1 MGKAVL
7 ISIHP
12 RHVDNILG
20 GTKIFE
26 YRKVMPSQDVS
37 HLVLYS
43 TAPVMKIVAVAEV
56 VGRIVGSPTRVWNV
70 TSFGSGISRSFFR
83 EYFAGQRQACALS
96 LGRVYELVSPM
107 GLSSLAGVKTPPQSF
122 SYLNEEDIGQ
132 ILKNRSKV
140 AAVDC
145 QMVFVGGVHGVGKS
159 TICRDV
165 FDTLGYE
172 CVTASS
178 LISAYGRETD
188 HDKRVDHVEENQ
200 SLLLEALDKAKAMN
214 GRMLLDGHYT
224 LINAQGDI
232 KPIDIEVF
240 RAMRPSHL
248 ILIKGKPDEI
258 ANRLQS
264 RDKKLWTKSF
274 LAKFQEAEEANARHV
289 AKTIGV
295 PLRIIS
301 NDIGKTRKHMG
312 NGLKK

>member
-12 RHVDNILG
+12 RHVTNILSG
-20 GTKIFE
+20 RKIFE

-43 TAPVMKIVAVAEV
+43 TAPVMKVVAVAEV
-56 VGRIVGSPTRVWNV
+56 VGRIVGAPSKVWDL

-83 EYFAGQRQACALS
+83 VYFAGQRQACALS

-122 SYLNEEDIGQ
+122 SYLNEDDIGL
-132 ILKNRSKV
+132 ILKNRSK
-140 AAVDC
+140 ASTVDS
-145 QMVFVGGVHGVGKS
+145 QLVFVGGVHGVGKS

-165 FDTLGYE
+165 FDVLGYE

-188 HDKRVDHVEENQ
+188 RNKRVDRVIENQ
-200 SLLLEALDKAKAMN
+200 SFLLEALDKAKLKN
-214 GRMLLDGHYT
+214 RRLLLDGHYT
-224 LINAQGDI
+224 LINGMGEI
-232 KPIDIEVF
+232 EPIDVEVF
-240 RAMRPSHL
+240 RAMRPHHL

-258 ANRLQS
+258 SERLQS
-264 RDKKLWTKSF
+264 RDNKLWTKTF
-274 LAKFQEAEEANARHV
+274 LSKFQEAEEAHARHV
-289 AKTIGV
+289 AKNIGV

-301 NDIGKTRKHMG
+301 NRKAILRRESVG
-312 NGLKK
+312 

>member
-12 RHVDNILG
+12 RHVANILG
-20 GTKIFE
+20 GRKIFE
-26 YRKVMPSQDVS
+26 YRKVMPSQEVS
-37 HLVLYS
+37 HLALYS
-43 TAPVMKIVAVAEV
+43 TAPVMKIVAIAEV
-56 VGRIVGSPTRVWNV
+56 VGRVSGAPTHVWNT
-70 TSFGSGISRSFFR
+70 TSFGAGISRSFFR

-107 GLSSLAGVKTPPQSF
+107 GLSSLAGGKTPPQSF
-122 SYLNEEDIGQ
+122 SYLNDDDIGL
-132 ILKNRSKV
+132 ILKNCSKT
-140 AAVDC
+140 AAVDS

-200 SLLLEALDKAKAMN
+200 SLLLEALDKAKAKN
-214 GRMLLDGHYT
+214 GRLLLDGHYT
-224 LINAQGDI
+224 LINGQGDI

-240 RAMRPSHL
+240 QAMRPNHL
-248 ILIKGKPDEI
+248 ILIKGEPGLI
-258 ANRLQS
+258 AERLQS

-274 LAKFQEAEEANARHV
+274 IAKFQEAEEAHARHV
-289 AKTIGV
+289 AKDIGV
-295 PLRIIS
+295 ALRIMS
-301 NDIGKTRKHMG
+301 NDIGKGRK
-312 NGLKK
+312 NLE